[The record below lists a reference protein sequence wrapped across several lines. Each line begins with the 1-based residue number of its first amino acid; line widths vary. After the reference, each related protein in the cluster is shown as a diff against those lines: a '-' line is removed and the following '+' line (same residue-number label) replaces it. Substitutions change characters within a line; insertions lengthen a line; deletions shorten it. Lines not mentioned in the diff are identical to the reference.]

1 MSDLLRL
8 TLVRHAE
15 AEAAPFGTEDR
26 VRALTQRGRH
36 EAHAMSRRL
45 RARHTP
51 PDKLL
56 SSPAERAW
64 MTAVIFGRELGV
76 APADIERDE
85 RLYLASAARLLEVIR
100 SAGASARH
108 LMVFGHNPGICEL
121 ADGLGDR
128 GVPGMP
134 TCAVYT
140 LEFAAPGWHEL
151 EWASGMHGELDW
163 PRQE

>member
-1 MSDLLRL
+1 TWSSAPGTARASACAPARRSRRPPTSRCAPTRRASSTASSKSKSKSTRSEPRRAAVSDLLRL

-26 VRALTQRGRH
+26 VRALTRRGRH

-100 SAGASARH
+100 SA
-108 LMVFGHNPGICEL
+108 
-121 ADGLGDR
+121 
-128 GVPGMP
+128 
-134 TCAVYT
+134 
-140 LEFAAPGWHEL
+140 
-151 EWASGMHGELDW
+151 
-163 PRQE
+163 